1 MLPYE
6 GMTANYEKTQW
17 HRLLGKLLEELL
29 TPVGISV
36 YTDFPV
42 MSNPP
47 EADILLLK
55 KVEHDWTPKQLQR
68 VPDGIRDS
76 KADHIL
82 IEFKYSE
89 SVNDRAVRQ
98 ALGYDTFYRRSQQ
111 LPQNKVQTF
120 LVSAKTP
127 GKKVLEA
134 FGYTPDRN
142 GVYYSSNCLLK
153 MLPLISINE
162 LSKDSHN
169 AFIKCF
175 ASRKKEKKAAFVAL
189 KKFGI
194 DSLQQP
200 LQWFIAGLWESWFA
214 IGGNHM
220 EKELT
225 PERVME
231 IGKMWGE
238 WYLRGLSPEQRL
250 AGLKPKERLAG
261 LKPEQRLAG
270 LKPED
275 RLVGLSKAELQ
286 RILKILKKEIDR

>member
-1 MLPYE
+1 
-6 GMTANYEKTQW
+6 MTSKIEKTQW

-29 TPVGISV
+29 TPVGIHV
-36 YTDFPV
+36 FTDFPV

-55 KVEHDWTPKQLQR
+55 KTEYHWTEKQLQR
-68 VPDGIRDS
+68 LPDGIRDS
-76 KADHIL
+76 TADHIL

-89 SVNDRAVRQ
+89 SVNDGAVRQ

-111 LPQNKVQTF
+111 LAQDKVQTF
-120 LVSAKTP
+120 LISAKTP
-127 GKKVLEA
+127 GRTVLET
-134 FGYTPDRN
+134 FEYFPGN
-142 GVYYSSNCLLK
+142 SGVYYSGNCLLER
-153 MLPLISINE
+153 LPLISVNE
-162 LSKDSHN
+162 LSNDSHN
-169 AFIKCF
+169 AFIRCF
-175 ASRKKEKKAAFVAL
+175 ASRKKEKQAAFIAL

-214 IGGNHM
+214 VGGDHM

-238 WYLRGLSPEQRL
+238 WYLKGLSPEQRL
-250 AGLKPKERLAG
+250 AGLG
-261 LKPEQRLAG
+261 
-270 LKPED
+270 PED
-275 RLVGLSKAELQ
+275 RLAGLSKAELQ
-286 RILKILKKEIDR
+286 RILNILKKEIDQ